1 MASRKETGGYTRLE
15 QPDFVILRLGE
26 LTLKGRNRSRFEQT
40 ALRHVREALGDLP
53 KIEFTREFGRIYL
66 QLNGEPYLIVAE
78 RLKRVFGLYS
88 FSPVTR
94 TELELVSIQ
103 EQALQAM
110 RARPSPP
117 QTFKVSVRRS
127 NKQFPYPSQ
136 QMNDLVGGYI
146 LDAFPQLKVDLHHP
160 QVELKIELR
169 NEAAYIFSDVVK
181 GLGGFPVGSNGKALL
196 MLSGGID
203 SPVSGWLA
211 MKRGLMLE
219 AVHFHSYPYT
229 SERARD
235 KVIQLARKLTEY
247 TPGIRLHLVPIAD
260 LQLKLHKANRGNLSI
275 TLLRRAMLRISEML
289 AQRSG
294 LGAIVTGESLGQ
306 VASQTLPSLDAT
318 GRVVQLPLLRPL
330 IFMDKQEIVDISEKI
345 GTYPLS
351 ILPYEDC
358 CTLFLPKSPSTNPN
372 LGVIERIEAG
382 LEWLDAAM
390 LQAADQAETLVVTQH
405 DKEEADAL
413 L

>member
-1 MASRKETGGYTRLE
+1 LE
-15 QPDFVILRLGE
+15 QPDYVILRLGE

-40 ALRHVREALGDLP
+40 ALRYVREALVDMP

-66 QLNGEPYLIVAE
+66 QLNGEPYPAVAE
-78 RLKRVFGLYS
+78 RLVKIFGLYS
-88 FSPVTR
+88 FSPVVR
-94 TELELVSIQ
+94 TELSLSLIQ
-103 EQALQAM
+103 ERALQAM
-110 RARPSPP
+110 LSRSVPP
-117 QTFKVSVRRS
+117 QTFKVNVRRS

-136 QMNDLVGGYI
+136 QMNRLVGDYI
-146 LDAFPQLKVDLHHP
+146 LDAMPQLKVDLYHP
-160 QVELKIELR
+160 QVELRIELR
-169 NEAAYIFSDVVK
+169 EDSAYLFSDVVK
-181 GLGGFPVGSNGKALL
+181 GLGGFPVGSNGKAVL

-203 SPVSGWLA
+203 SPVSGWLGL
-211 MKRGLMLE
+211 KRGLMLE

-235 KVIQLARKLTEY
+235 KVIRLTRKLTEY
-247 TPGIRLHLVPIAD
+247 TESVRLHLVSITD
-260 LQLKLHKANRGNLSI
+260 LQLKLHKANKGNLSI
-275 TLLRRAMLRISEML
+275 TLLRRAMLRISEIIAL
-289 AQRSG
+289 RNG

-318 GRVVQLPLLRPL
+318 GRVVHLPVLRPL
-330 IFMDKQEIVDISEKI
+330 IFMDKQEIIDISEKI

-382 LEWLDAAM
+382 LEWLDDA
-390 LQAADQAETLVVTQH
+390 LQLAADQAETLVVSQY

>member
-1 MASRKETGGYTRLE
+1 LE

-26 LTLKGRNRSRFEQT
+26 LTLKGRNRSRFEQM
-40 ALRHVREALGDLP
+40 ALLHVREALGDMP
-53 KIEFTREFGRIYL
+53 RIEFTREFGRIYL
-66 QLNGEPYLIVAE
+66 QLNGEPYPVIAE
-78 RLKRVFGLYS
+78 RLRRAFGLYS

-103 EQALQAM
+103 EKALQAL
-110 RARPSPP
+110 RARPSLP

-136 QMNDLVGGYI
+136 RMNGLVGGYI
-146 LDAFPQLKVDLHHP
+146 LDALPQLEVDLHHP
-160 QVELKIELR
+160 QFELKIELR
-169 NEAAYIFSDVVK
+169 NDAAYIFSDVVK
-181 GLGGFPVGSNGKALL
+181 GLGGFPVGSNGRALL

-219 AVHFHSYPYT
+219 AVHFHSFPYT

-247 TPGIRLHLVPIAD
+247 SDVIRLHLVSIAE

-275 TLLRRAMLRISEML
+275 TLLRRAMLRIAEIV
-289 AQRSG
+289 AQRNG

-330 IFMDKQEIVDISEKI
+330 VFMDKQEIIDISEKI

-372 LGVIERIEAG
+372 LGVVERIEAG
-382 LEWLDAAM
+382 LEWLDDAM
-390 LQAADQAETLVVTQH
+390 QQAADQVETLVVSQQ
-405 DKEEADAL
+405 DKEEADTL